1 MIIHKE
7 TFHFYKRNNF
17 KLFNFSKEKTLKMSG
32 KNKLGLNILNSRLD
46 EHVPWTIADVIYAYV
61 LVFVVSLIFIGI
73 FLYASLDTNVGVF
86 TALLQLAVSFSTIG
100 IVYAIVTIKYQGP
113 FKEAFG
119 IYFHKT
125 PYFFKQGVLAAI
137 AILLCTTL
145 LSFMFSQF
153 GGAAKQ
159 SPYMSMPEDKI
170 KAIIFLA
177 IFIAPI
183 IEEIFFRGF
192 MQPALVKTLGAFPGI
207 VITALIFGFSHT
219 QYFNYDAALVAVT
232 TIGLILG
239 ITKYYTGSVI
249 PGIFAH
255 LFNNLLAAI
264 SLLSLH

>member
-1 MIIHKE
+1 MD
-7 TFHFYKRNNF
+7 
-17 KLFNFSKEKTLKMSG
+17 G
-32 KNKLGLNILNSRLD
+32 KNKLGINILNSRLD
-46 EHVPWTIADVIYAYV
+46 EHVPWKISDVIYTYV
-61 LVFVVSLIFIGI
+61 LIFVISLIFVGI
-73 FLYASLDTNVGVF
+73 LLYASLDLNIGLF
-86 TALLQLAVSFSTIG
+86 AALLQLAISFVTLG
-100 IVYAIVTIKYQGP
+100 IVYSIVTIKYQVP

-125 PYFFKQGVLAAI
+125 PYFFKQGILAAI
-137 AILLCTTL
+137 AIVLSTTL
-145 LSFMFSQF
+145 ISFIFSEF

-159 SPYMSMPEDKI
+159 NPYMSMPEDKI

-207 VITALIFGFSHT
+207 VITALIFGVSHT
-219 QYFNYDAALVAVT
+219 QYLEYNAAIVAVT

-239 ITKYYTGSVI
+239 ITKYYTGSVM

-255 LFNNLLAAI
+255 LLNNLLAAI
-264 SLLSLH
+264 SLLSIH

>member
-1 MIIHKE
+1 
-7 TFHFYKRNNF
+7 
-17 KLFNFSKEKTLKMSG
+17 MSG

-46 EHVPWTIADVIYAYV
+46 EHVPWKISDVIFAYV

-73 FLYASLDTNVGVF
+73 FLYASLDMNIGLF
-86 TALLQLAVSFSTIG
+86 TALLQIAVSLATLG
-100 IVYAIVTIKYQGP
+100 IVYSVVTIKYQIP

-137 AILLCTTL
+137 AIVLCTTL
-145 LSFMFSQF
+145 ISFIFSHL
-153 GGAAKQ
+153 GEVSKQ
-159 SPYMSMPEDKI
+159 NPYTLMPEDKI
-170 KAIIFLA
+170 RAIIFLA

-207 VITALIFGFSHT
+207 VITALIFGVSHS
-219 QYFNYDAALVAVT
+219 QYLDYNAALVAVT

-239 ITKYYTGSVI
+239 ITKYYTGSVM

-264 SLLSLH
+264 SLLSIH

>member
-1 MIIHKE
+1 
-7 TFHFYKRNNF
+7 
-17 KLFNFSKEKTLKMSG
+17 MSG
-32 KNKLGLNILNSRLD
+32 KNKLGLNILKSRLD
-46 EHVPWTIADVIYAYV
+46 EHVPWKISDVIFAYV
-61 LVFVVSLIFIGI
+61 LVFVVSLIFVGI
-73 FLYASLDTNVGVF
+73 FLYASLDMNIGLF
-86 TALLQLAVSFSTIG
+86 TALLQIAVSLATLG
-100 IVYAIVTIKYQGP
+100 IVYAVVTIKYQIP

-125 PYFFKQGVLAAI
+125 PYFFKQGILAAI
-137 AILLCTTL
+137 AIILCTTL
-145 LSFMFSQF
+145 ISFTFSHF
-153 GGAAKQ
+153 GEVSKQ
-159 SPYMSMPEDKI
+159 NPYTLMPEDKI

-207 VITALIFGFSHT
+207 LITALIFGVSHS
-219 QYFNYDAALVAVT
+219 QYLDYNAALVAVT

-239 ITKYYTGSVI
+239 ITKYYTGSVM

-264 SLLSLH
+264 SLLSIH

>member
-1 MIIHKE
+1 
-7 TFHFYKRNNF
+7 
-17 KLFNFSKEKTLKMSG
+17 MSG

-46 EHVPWTIADVIYAYV
+46 EHVPWKISDVIFAYV

-73 FLYASLDTNVGVF
+73 FLYASLDVNIGLF
-86 TALLQLAVSFSTIG
+86 TALLQIAVSLATLG
-100 IVYAIVTIKYQGP
+100 IVYSVVTIKYQIP
-113 FKEAFG
+113 FKDAFG

-125 PYFFKQGVLAAI
+125 PYFFRQGVLAAI
-137 AILLCTTL
+137 AIVLSTTL
-145 LSFMFSQF
+145 ISFIFSHF
-153 GGAAKQ
+153 GEVAKQ
-159 SPYMSMPEDKI
+159 GPYSAMPEDKI
-170 KAIIFLA
+170 RAIIFLA

-207 VITALIFGFSHT
+207 VITALIFGVSHS
-219 QYFNYDAALVAVT
+219 QYLDYNAALVAVT

-264 SLLSLH
+264 SLLSIH